1 MHITINTSYTWRDL
15 RKIMDRP
22 HKLNTEQK
30 KIKRKGILSACL
42 HLYKVEKHG
51 QTSRRGSFCWRLK
64 WLGKG
69 RGSQGFGRAREDAAH
84 LLLPPRG
91 FPLPLSSV
99 YISFCY
105 TLGTTLPHWT
115 RPSAFSDITRLD
127 SHKSFGIALHFVL
140 PENPSSLIRSA
151 SVSGSFLRTPVPRSQ
166 ISRETPF
173 TLPSF

>member
-1 MHITINTSYTWRDL
+1 MRITIRTSYTWGDS

-22 HKLNTEQK
+22 HKLNIEQK
-30 KIKRKGILSACL
+30 KTKRTRTLSAWL
-42 HLYKVEKHG
+42 HLYKVEKQG
-51 QTSRRGSFCWRLK
+51 QTSRSGFFCWRK

-69 RGSQGFGRAREDAAH
+69 RGRRALGEPGEK
-84 LLLPPRG
+84 LLIYSSWFSPAP
-91 FPLPLSSV
+91 SSV

-115 RPSAFSDITRLD
+115 FPSVFSDITKLVF
-127 SHKSFGIALHFVL
+127 HKSFGIVLHFVF

-166 ISRETPF
+166 ISWETPF